1 MNEYKVQSD
10 YGYKSEASSSGYRNM
25 VQSMG
30 IGFRKTTSPGYGN
43 QLLTLR

>member
-10 YGYKSEASSSGYRNM
+10 YGYRSEASSSGYRNM

-30 IGFRKTTSPGYGN
+30 IGSERLPVLGMGISY
-43 QLLTLR
+43 